1 MGLCSSV
8 RRLTGLLG
16 LCLVLGASHQ
26 ARADVFVV
34 TSGAD
39 SGPGT
44 LRAAIE
50 NANAAAGPHTIEFA
64 IPTSDPGF
72 VPGSTDYWRIALS
85 TPLPVVTQATFVD
98 GWSQRQPPGPGL
110 PIIELDGSALA
121 AGDGLVVGTSDCVV
135 RGLTVV
141 HFPGSGLAIEGAST
155 QRCWVY
161 GCNSGV
167 DPFGLLA
174 RPNGLD
180 GMQLR
185 QGAFRNRVGTNGNGT
200 DDADE
205 RCIFSG
211 NTRNGLRA
219 VGTAQD
225 NMIAGC
231 FIGTDSTGL
240 IAIANGGGGIV
251 ISEAERTIIGTDS
264 SGDDFNV
271 NERNLISGNTG
282 AGVLI
287 EGSPATGSV
296 VSGNFIG
303 TDITGA
309 APLPNTGDGVVVSAS
324 PTVGEHRIGAGLG
337 FNFDEAQPNTIAFNG
352 LCGVIVTGGVDTS
365 ILSNSIYDNGEL
377 GIDLAPNGARG
388 VTDNDGAGDPDL
400 GPNNLQNF
408 PLVLSVSPQGVISV
422 RLTSEPLTAYRIE
435 LFLNRLPDPS
445 ELGEGQVFLG
455 GLDATTNAAG
465 NTSILNFS
473 YDPSLYPDLIWVT
486 ATATELPP
494 IRLRGGPV
502 DAFDTLGGP
511 TALPG
516 STSEFSIA
524 VPFNFPPTA
533 LPQIVDTFENTDVVI
548 TLEGTDPEMQPVTS
562 SIFSLPTA
570 GTLLQFGTLD
580 PITSVPANV
589 TDSANRVVF
598 RPAPDEVG
606 SPYTTFQFRVNDG
619 MSTSIPATVTVNV
632 LPLNSPPVADD
643 DAYVTNED
651 TPLSVP
657 AASGVL
663 FNDSDPDMDGLDAV
677 LVAGPLSAQSFSL
690 NLDGSFTYTPNPNF
704 HGLDGFTYQA
714 RDPDGELSNIAM
726 VVITVNA
733 VNDPPIAQD
742 DMYNINEDSP
752 LSVGAPG
759 ILMNDSD
766 IDGGPLSAMLVSG
779 PSNAASFNLNP
790 NGSFSYVPAA
800 NFNGM
805 DSFTYR
811 AFDGM
816 DQSNLA
822 TVTINIAPINDPPVA
837 RDDSYAT
844 DEDTPLTILP
854 DGILE
859 NDTDADGDSLL
870 AEIVSGPTNAASF
883 VLNDDGSFSYT
894 PAANF
899 NGMDSFTYRAFDG
912 QSRSGTATVRITV
925 NPINDVPVAVDDS
938 YTTNEDTA
946 LAVAAAE
953 GVLNNDSDA
962 DDDTL
967 TAQLVSAPANAAA
980 FNLASDGSF
989 TFTPTPDF
997 FGETTFTYRAFD
1009 SVAVSNI
1016 ATVRITVNPVN
1027 DPPIARCRNIVIDAR
1042 TECVSLFITV
1052 DQVDNGSSD
1061 PEDGMNITRVVS
1073 NLGPFAPGET
1083 MITLTVTDSGGL
1095 SDSCAATVTVLA
1107 EDCQPNGIPDSCEV
1121 AGGELDCNMNVI
1133 PDTCE
1138 CFWDN
1143 GEPPLDGTAANGQ
1156 LSHEGG
1162 GAPYGAKAAEDFYLR
1177 PGEVHRI
1184 NGFTGYLLTDSH
1196 AQIRRTRVEFYN
1208 DCNGKP
1214 DGEPFATFDESE
1226 IVNVTPSLNGFD
1238 LVTFFFD
1245 LCEEGLWLEGGR
1257 TYWVSFYGVTD
1268 NQMTDLSFWA
1278 IDEAS
1283 GPHALAGTP
1292 PRKAEGI
1299 PTGAWGEFEYGDWD
1313 SVEDCCVGCVNL
1325 AFKLRGES
1333 CKLLWDNGRPDLGLG
1348 KGGSPSGANR
1358 SRVSRTA
1365 DNFVTATCQDETV
1378 CLIQAW
1384 IWTNCDPVHGFIEL
1398 YENDCKLPFGSPVYT
1413 AAPTRVIETGETV
1426 NIGGSIYRGYCLELE
1441 MPGWTLLQGRNYWLA
1456 AGAHSTGNFSTRT
1469 FFANAAR
1476 PCTDVCRDPRITPGA
1491 VRETSPTPSE
1501 WASTSRDYAF
1511 RIAIRQAPTMQPAA
1525 DPGTPTGP
1533 QCLADADGSGLI
1545 EVTDIFTFLSAWF
1558 AGCP

>member
-1 MGLCSSV
+1 MGLCACV
-8 RRLTGLLG
+8 RRLAGLLG
-16 LCLVLGASHQ
+16 LSLVLGASPL

-39 SGPGT
+39 AGPGT

-64 IPTSDPGF
+64 IPTSDPGY
-72 VPGSTDYWRIALS
+72 VPGSTDYWRISLT
-85 TPLPVVTQATFVD
+85 TPLPTLIQTTFVD
-98 GWSQRQPPGPGL
+98 GWSQRQPASPGL
-110 PIIELDGSALA
+110 PIIELDGAA
-121 AGDGLVVGTSDCVV
+121 VGAGDGLVLGTSDCVV
-135 RGLTVV
+135 RGLTLVR
-141 HFPGSGLAIEGAST
+141 FPGSGLVLEGATT

-167 DPFGLLA
+167 DPFGLLS

-180 GMQLR
+180 GVQLR
-185 QGAFRNRVGTNGNGT
+185 QGAFRNRIGTNGNGT
-200 DDADE
+200 DDESE
-205 RCIFSG
+205 RCILSG
-211 NTRNGLRA
+211 NGRNGLRA
-219 VGTAQD
+219 EGTAQD
-225 NMIAGC
+225 NMVAGC
-231 FIGTDSTGL
+231 FIGADATGL
-240 IAIANGGGGIV
+240 LAIPNGAGGIV
-251 ISEAERTIIGTDS
+251 IANAERTIIGTDS

-271 NERNLISGNTG
+271 HERNLISGNTG
-282 AGVLI
+282 AGIVI
-287 EGSPATGSV
+287 EGSPSTGSI

-337 FNFDEAQPNTIAFNG
+337 FNFDESQPNTIAFNA

-377 GIDLAPNGARG
+377 GIDLAPGGVRG

-408 PLVLSVSPQGVISV
+408 PIVLSVSPEGVISV
-422 RLTSEPLTAYRIE
+422 RLVSEPLTAYRIE

-445 ELGEGQVFLG
+445 ELGEGQLFLG
-455 GLDATTNAAG
+455 GIDATTNAAG
-465 NTSILNFS
+465 NTGIMMFS

-494 IRLRGGPV
+494 VRLRGAPL
-502 DAFDTLGGP
+502 DAYDTLGGP

-533 LPQIVDTFENTDVVI
+533 FPQIVDTFENTDVVI
-548 TLEGTDPEMQPVTS
+548 TLEGSDPEMQPITS
-562 SIFSLPTA
+562 SIFSLPSS

-580 PITSVPANV
+580 PILSVPTSV
-589 TDSANRVVF
+589 TDSGNRVVF
-598 RPAPDEVG
+598 RPNTDEVG

-632 LPLNSPPVADD
+632 LPLNSPPVAMDD
-643 DAYVTNED
+643 SYVTNED
-651 TPLSVP
+651 TLLSTTDMT
-657 AASGVL
+657 GVL
-663 FNDSDPDMDGLDAV
+663 FNDTDPDMDSLSAV
-677 LVAGPLSAQSFSL
+677 LVAGPLNAQSFTL
-690 NLDGSFTYTPNPNF
+690 NADGSFSYSPSPNF

-714 RDPDGELSNIAM
+714 IDPDGDLSNVAM
-726 VVITVNA
+726 VLITVNA
-733 VNDPPIAQD
+733 VNDPPVAQD

-752 LSVGAPG
+752 LSVPAPG
-759 ILMNDSD
+759 ILSNDMD
-766 IDGGPLSAMLVSG
+766 IDGGPLSASLVSG
-779 PSNAASFNLNP
+779 PANASSFTLNP
-790 NGSFSYVPAA
+790 DGSFSYSPES
-800 NFNGM
+800 NFNGT

-822 TVTINIAPINDPPVA
+822 TVTINIAPINDAPIA
-837 RDDSYAT
+837 QNDSYMT
-844 DEDTPLTILP
+844 DEDTPLTITAP
-854 DGILE
+854 GILE
-859 NDTDADGDSLL
+859 NDDDADGDTLF
-870 AEIVSGPTNAASF
+870 AEIVSGPSSSAAF
-883 VLNDDGSFSYT
+883 MLNDDGSFTYT
-894 PAANF
+894 PVMNF

-912 QSRSGTATVRITV
+912 QSRSGIATVMITV
-925 NPINDVPVAVDDS
+925 NPVNDVPIAMDDS
-938 YTTNEDTA
+938 YSTNEDTP
-946 LAVAAAE
+946 LSVAAAE
-953 GVLNNDSDA
+953 GVLRNDSDA
-962 DDDTL
+962 DNESL
-967 TAQLVSAPANAAA
+967 TAVIVSAPANAAA
-980 FNLASDGSF
+980 FNLAPDGSF
-989 TFTPTPDF
+989 TFTPVPDF
-997 FGETTFTYRAFD
+997 FGETSFTYRAAD
-1009 SVAVSNI
+1009 AVSSSNV

-1027 DPPIARCRNIVIDAR
+1027 DPPTARCRNIVIDAR
-1042 TECVSLFITV
+1042 TECLSLFITV
-1052 DQVDNGSSD
+1052 DQVDNDSSD
-1061 PEDGMNITRVVS
+1061 PEDGMNITRIVS

-1083 MITLTVTDSGGL
+1083 LITLTVTDSGGL
-1095 SDSCAATVTVLA
+1095 SDTCTATVTVLA

-1162 GAPYGAKAAEDFYLR
+1162 GAPLGAKAAEDFYLR

-1196 AQIRRTRVEFYN
+1196 AQIRRARVEFYN

-1214 DGEPFATFDESE
+1214 EGDPIAVFDESE

-1245 LCEEGLWLEGGR
+1245 LCDEGLWLEGGR

-1292 PRKAEGI
+1292 PRKAEGL
-1299 PTGAWGEFEYGDWD
+1299 PTGTWGEFDYGDWEP
-1313 SVEDCCVGCVNL
+1313 VEDCCVGCVNL

-1333 CKLLWDNGRPDLGLG
+1333 CKVLWDNGRPDLGQG

-1358 SRVSRTA
+1358 SRVNRTA
-1365 DNFVTATCQDETV
+1365 DNFVTATCQDEAV

-1398 YENDCKLPFGSPVYT
+1398 YENDCKLPYGSPVYS
-1413 AAPTRVIETGETV
+1413 AAPTRVIATGETV
-1426 NIGGSIYRGYCLELE
+1426 RINGATYQGYCLELE

-1456 AGAHSTGNFSTRT
+1456 AGAHSTGNFNTSA
-1469 FFANAAR
+1469 FFAHSAR
-1476 PCTDVCRDPRITPGA
+1476 PCTDPCRDPKITPGA
-1491 VRETSPTPSE
+1491 IRETSPTPSS
-1501 WASTSRDYAF
+1501 WAFTSRDYAF
-1511 RIAIRQAPTMQPAA
+1511 RIAIRQAPVMQPST
-1525 DPGTPTGP
+1525 DPGTPSGP
-1533 QCLADADGSGLI
+1533 ACLADSDGSGLV